1 MQAETLSKILSEM
14 ATKEYLDAQFA
25 VVNQRLDRAATK
37 EELLTFKSEVVE
49 RIDRQTR
56 WMVSLVLLLAIL
68 LGLPATVLGLL
79 SYYG

>member
-1 MQAETLSKILSEM
+1 MREDILLSHLSKSEFTAMQAETLSKILSEM

-37 EELLTFKSEVVE
+37 EELL
-49 RIDRQTR
+49 
-56 WMVSLVLLLAIL
+56 
-68 LGLPATVLGLL
+68 GPL